1 MAKNTDISLRN
12 KVIYSVYVR
21 NHTNDGT
28 FNAVADD
35 LDRIKSLGTDI
46 IWFMPIHP
54 IGVKNKKGSLGCP
67 YANKDYRTTNPEYGT
82 MDDFKNLVEKIHA
95 KSMKCMIDVVYNHT
109 SPDSNLSVEHP
120 EFFYRKPD
128 GNFGNKVGDW
138 SDIIDLDYSNKE
150 LWKYQIDSLV
160 MWAKIVD
167 GFRCDVASF
176 VPVEFWKQAREAVAK
191 VNPDCIWLAES
202 VHSSFNVFSRK
213 SGIYTASD
221 YELFDAFDM
230 EYDYDIREVFDKYL
244 KGKTTLSNYMDMFNY
259 QEAIYPQNYDKMRCL
274 ENHDQPRICHYV
286 KNRSDL
292 ENYTAFLYFL
302 KGSTLIY
309 AGQEFGCDETPS
321 LFDKDVFPRNTG
333 IDISS
338 LLAKL
343 DTIKKTVLDD
353 DDYFRADADDENDI
367 AIFERDNNKS
377 KKVGIFSLK
386 SKSADVKVDLPD
398 GDYKNVAS
406 FVAVLPAN
414 DPEILVY
421 VMLDDPNNARTD
433 YSSILAAP
441 VAGNIISE
449 VAPYLG
455 IATDGEDRSGTIVTV
470 PNLVGTEWSNAQVQ
484 LNIQGLKH
492 QLQESQSSQSAAP
505 VTYQYPHAGS
515 KVPYGTTIYLYTDT
529 YEGSHTEVPDVT
541 GKSPDFARQML
552 SAAGLNC
559 VVEGSGTV
567 QAQSAEPGSSVQRG
581 TIITLTCG

>member
-1 MAKNTDISLRN
+1 MAKNTEISLRN

-28 FNAVADD
+28 FNAVAED

-82 MDDFKNLVEKIHA
+82 MDDFKSLVEKIHA
-95 KSMKCMIDVVYNHT
+95 KGMKCIIDVVYNHT

-150 LWKYQIDSLV
+150 LWQYQIDSLV
-160 MWAKIVD
+160 MWARIVD

-244 KGKTTLSNYMDMFNY
+244 KGETTLSNYMDMFNY

-333 IDISS
+333 IDLSN
-338 LLAKL
+338 LFAKL

-367 AIFERDNNKS
+367 AILERDNNKS

-398 GDYKNVAS
+398 GDYKN
-406 FVAVLPAN
+406 
-414 DPEILVY
+414 EI
-421 VMLDDPNNARTD
+421 
-433 YSSILAAP
+433 S
-441 VAGNIISE
+441 
-449 VAPYLG
+449 
-455 IATDGEDRSGTIVTV
+455 GETVTV
-470 PNLVGTEWSNAQVQ
+470 SN
-484 LNIQGLKH
+484 G
-492 QLQESQSSQSAAP
+492 
-505 VTYQYPHAGS
+505 
-515 KVPYGTTIYLYTDT
+515 KVHCNGNAIIIYT
-529 YEGSHTEVPDVT
+529 
-541 GKSPDFARQML
+541 RQFSL
-552 SAAGLNC
+552 
-559 VVEGSGTV
+559 
-567 QAQSAEPGSSVQRG
+567 
-581 TIITLTCG
+581 